1 MLIVTGSVTA
11 RPETFEGL
19 LRAAL
24 DHVARSRVEP
34 GCLNHSVHADCENPL
49 RLFFFEQW
57 ADRPALDTHFAQA
70 GSQAFLRTVREL
82 AASGS
87 GVQIFPIAERR
98 FPHDRRR

>member
-11 RPETFEGL
+11 RPETFEAL

-24 DHVARSRVEP
+24 DHVARSRAEP
-34 GCLNHSVHADCENPL
+34 GCLSHSVHADCENPL

-57 ADRPALDTHFAQA
+57 ADRPALDEHFAQA
-70 GSQAFLRTVREL
+70 GSQAFMQHVRDL
-82 AASGS
+82 SVSGS
-87 GVQIFPIAERR
+87 GVQIFPIMERR

>member
-11 RPETFEGL
+11 RPETFDAL

-24 DHVARSRVEP
+24 DHVARSRIEP
-34 GCLNHSVHADCENPL
+34 GCLSHSVHADCEEPL

-57 ADRPALDTHFAQA
+57 ADRPALDEHFAQA
-70 GSQAFLRTVREL
+70 GSQLFMRTVREL

-87 GVQIFPIAERR
+87 GVQIFPILERR